1 MNERFLCN
9 HEMKGNLT
17 KLKTRAKIAEQN
29 VKDLNAWL
37 GELSGNQGENVYS
50 SLHGDLLGIISSVNE
65 DIQLSF
71 PDDHFS

>member
-1 MNERFLCN
+1 MNEHFLCN
-9 HEMKGNLT
+9 HEMKANLT

-37 GELSGNQGENVYS
+37 GELSGKQGENVYI
-50 SLHGDLLGIISSVNE
+50 SLYGDLLGIISSANE

-71 PDDHFS
+71 PDDHFA